1 MKNPKPNSYTLRQK
15 VGILL
20 FIISTITYTIVI
32 FIPFFTLKA
41 ETKILLSTVLILI
54 GEGGFWI
61 GAILAGNI
69 IVKKLKNIFFFWRK
83 KDYKTTDTRK
93 ETC

>member
-15 VGILL
+15 VGIFLL
-20 FIISTITYTIVI
+20 IISTITYTIVI

-61 GAILAGNI
+61 GAILAGNV